1 MMVEE
6 VQKTSQLINSG
17 DLILYPTDTIWGI
30 GCDATNQDA
39 VQRIFRIKQRE
50 DHKSMLVLVNGT
62 SMLEHYLEIMPERA
76 IDLLEHATK
85 PTTIIYPGAR
95 NLAAG
100 LIAKDGSVGIRITT
114 DPFCQ
119 QLMEHTGKPIV
130 STSANISGEP
140 SPAMFSQIKPGILGS
155 VDYVVKWRQDD
166 TTAALPSSI
175 IKMEPDGKITV
186 IRP

>member
-6 VQKTSQLINSG
+6 VRKTSQLIVSG
-17 DLILYPTDTIWGI
+17 NLILYPTDTIWGI

-39 VQRIFRIKQRE
+39 VQRIFRIKQRG

-62 SMLEHYLEIMPERA
+62 SMLKDYLETIPERA
-76 IDLLEHATK
+76 INLLEHATK

-100 LIAKDGSVGIRITT
+100 LIAEDGSVGIRITT
-114 DPFCQ
+114 DPFCR
-119 QLMEHTGKPIV
+119 QLLERTGKPIV
-130 STSANISGEP
+130 STSANISGEH
-140 SPAMFSQIKPGILGS
+140 SPAMFSQIKPGILES
-155 VDYVVKWRQDD
+155 VDYVVEWRQDD

-175 IKMEPDGKITV
+175 IKIEPGGKITV